1 MLAQGLMQQMV
12 PILPAVALAGAGCC
26 LLAAGIAGMTAPGED
41 SGPRRGVGW
50 AWASLL
56 MIGLIWLGWTFVF
69 KGSGDTETTL
79 FRSDAVSRSG
89 TAVTLLAGALIAAL
103 SIGLTPKR
111 FGYEFHAGLLFLLA
125 GSAFVASAADLT
137 TLYLGLEMVSIPT
150 VMLLSI
156 GRRDDAGREATLKY
170 FTLSAFSSAIFLLG
184 ASYLYGVAGTTS
196 LSGIAEAMAKEDQAL
211 GRIAMALVF
220 GGLAFRIT
228 AVPFHFYAPDVF
240 AGSSLPVA
248 AMLATVPKVAGFL
261 AIIRLLG
268 GSTLESRLSGEAELL
283 LFALALVTMTL
294 GNCLALAQ
302 NVWRRLLAYSS
313 VAHSGYLLL
322 GVVAALH
329 LGSTPQSILVY
340 LAAYVVMTMGVF
352 AGLAA
357 IQGRSNEEMRI
368 DQVTSLAQ
376 GNRGLAIA
384 MTICLLSL
392 IGIPLTAGF
401 WAKFGIF
408 FSAVS
413 AGSPLILTGAV
424 VMAINAA
431 IAAIY
436 YLRIIGNLLLSPSKG
451 QGSVATIPWSAA
463 AWTCV
468 VCALVTVTWF
478 IVPGWM

>member
-1 MLAQGLMQQMV
+1 
-12 PILPAVALAGAGCC
+12 
-26 LLAAGIAGMTAPGED
+26 
-41 SGPRRGVGW
+41 
-50 AWASLL
+50 
-56 MIGLIWLGWTFVF
+56 
-69 KGSGDTETTL
+69 
-79 FRSDAVSRSG
+79 
-89 TAVTLLAGALIAAL
+89 
-103 SIGLTPKR
+103 
-111 FGYEFHAGLLFLLA
+111 
-125 GSAFVASAADLT
+125 
-137 TLYLGLEMVSIPT
+137 
-150 VMLLSI
+150 
-156 GRRDDAGREATLKY
+156 
-170 FTLSAFSSAIFLLG
+170 
-184 ASYLYGVAGTTS
+184 
-196 LSGIAEAMAKEDQAL
+196 
-211 GRIAMALVF
+211 
-220 GGLAFRIT
+220 
-228 AVPFHFYAPDVF
+228 
-240 AGSSLPVA
+240 
-248 AMLATVPKVAGFL
+248 
-261 AIIRLLG
+261 
-268 GSTLESRLSGEAELL
+268 LL

-329 LGSTPQSILVY
+329 MGSTPQSILVY

-357 IQGRSNEEMRI
+357 IQGRSNEELRI

-468 VCALVTVTWF
+468 VCALVTVMWF

>member
-1 MLAQGLMQQMV
+1 
-12 PILPAVALAGAGCC
+12 
-26 LLAAGIAGMTAPGED
+26 
-41 SGPRRGVGW
+41 
-50 AWASLL
+50 
-56 MIGLIWLGWTFVF
+56 
-69 KGSGDTETTL
+69 
-79 FRSDAVSRSG
+79 
-89 TAVTLLAGALIAAL
+89 
-103 SIGLTPKR
+103 
-111 FGYEFHAGLLFLLA
+111 
-125 GSAFVASAADLT
+125 
-137 TLYLGLEMVSIPT
+137 
-150 VMLLSI
+150 
-156 GRRDDAGREATLKY
+156 
-170 FTLSAFSSAIFLLG
+170 
-184 ASYLYGVAGTTS
+184 
-196 LSGIAEAMAKEDQAL
+196 L

-392 IGIPLTAGF
+392 IGIPLT
-401 WAKFGIF
+401 
-408 FSAVS
+408 
-413 AGSPLILTGAV
+413 GSPLILTGAV

-436 YLRIIGNLLLSPSKG
+436 YLRIIGNLLMSPSKG